1 MVRSPKPS
9 SLAES
14 ARAVPASSSTRAA
27 NRVLRRILMGKRVI
41 ALARRSSALLHR
53 NMGNG
58 GTVLHRAGGGIPS
71 LLVKGLCLNLCPES
85 QLCCSASTRLV
96 LEKREER
103 LPDAAPASVIDAGHP
118 LNPGNPG
125 GNEDQ
130 PAGAARNP
138 IEHRQR
144 MHSVGV
150 KPVQLEARP
159 HALLFHE
166 HRPAQPQALLDVLRA
181 PRESNL
187 DHACFGASHRS
198 VATAQRTAP
207 STQKSASETRLL
219 VANPGMVPPTLMELR
234 KFRVGSESCRNA
246 RMVPMT
252 LAPAISPEA
261 NSTPGPLSAS
271 APLSFR
277 LAVRSAMY
285 RTMPPIM
292 MGVLVDSGRQTPR
305 A

>member
-14 ARAVPASSSTRAA
+14 ARAVPASSRTRAA
-27 NRVLRRILMGKRVI
+27 NRVLRRILMGRRVI

-58 GTVLHRAGGGIPS
+58 GTVVHRAGGGIPS
-71 LLVKGLCLNLCPES
+71 LLVKRLCLHLCPER
-85 QLCCSASTRLV
+85 QPRCSASTRLV
-96 LEKREER
+96 FEKCEKR
-103 LPDAAPASVIDAGHP
+103 LSDPAPADVIDNNHP
-118 LNPGNPG
+118 LNPRHPRRR
-125 GNEDQ
+125 EDEA
-130 PAGAARNP
+130 PRAARNP
-138 IEHRQR
+138 IDQRQR
-144 MHSVGV
+144 MDSVGLV
-150 KPVQLEARP
+150 MAVQLEARP

-207 STQKSASETRLL
+207 STQKSARETRLL
-219 VANPGMVPPTLMELR
+219 VENPGMLPPTLMELR

-261 NSTPGPLSAS
+261 SSTPGPLSAS

-292 MGVLVDSGRQTPR
+292 MGVLVDSGR
-305 A
+305 